1 MDPIFGLFAWLPVW
15 LFFVFV
21 IATLDYAEAIKLQT
35 EVVEV

>member
-21 IATLDYAEAIKLQT
+21 IATLDYTEAIKTQNSG
-35 EVVEV
+35 VR